1 MDDILRRN
9 LLKALKNRRWTSLD
23 AERAATFVA
32 GLHQAEEGEWMVWPS
47 ETKGLS
53 HYRVARRADALS
65 VYDSPQEG
73 RAGDVAH
80 ALNEI
85 ERNDSDAAGTH

>member
-9 LLKALKNRRWTSLD
+9 FLKALKNRRWTSLD

-32 GLHQAEEGEWMVWPS
+32 GLYQAEAGEWTVWPS
-47 ETKGLS
+47 ETKGLT
-53 HYRVARRADALS
+53 HYRVARHAGALS

-73 RAGDVAH
+73 RAWDVAN
-80 ALNEI
+80 ALNEL
-85 ERNDSDAAGTH
+85 EGHDSDATGTP

>member
-1 MDDILRRN
+1 VDDIFRHN

-23 AERAATFVA
+23 AERTATFVA
-32 GLHQAEEGEWMVWPS
+32 GLYQAEEGEWVVWPS
-47 ETKGLS
+47 ETKGLR
-53 HYRVARRADALS
+53 HFRVARHAGALS

-73 RAGDVAH
+73 RARDVAH

-85 ERNDSDAAGTH
+85 ERNDSDATGTP